1 MGAAPCCANANSG
14 MTVRES
20 MSELEQR
27 RSQADRGVQK
37 TRSILAKLRSA
48 LGEAS
53 NTAYQEQLQEQKPSV
68 QQAEQLALA
77 SPELQQQLP
86 HVNHNEELVHQ
97 IDTQLAEINSLRLE
111 VEQLKQ
117 QQGSDRGQPDQLTQ
131 LQLENEQLA
140 SQLRSVPIQDDS
152 DTTKQLQV
160 ENESLCRQLEVL
172 SVAMEEAVTHR
183 LDLKQQQ
190 FQSRQMQELLK
201 CMVVQRD
208 ASLMLRFVFSW
219 KLHSTIAAH
228 EQGTKL
234 LQLQIGRFSENM
246 LHDDVTKQQEDE
258 NSSQLSVE
266 NLSQRSRTQEVLH
279 ENEQLKQ
286 KLQECSAALAASE
299 LQCSMLQSKV
309 SGDDS
314 EVPKELPTTASDSE
328 K

>member
-1 MGAAPCCANANSG
+1 MGANANSG

-86 HVNHNEELVHQ
+86 HVNCNEELVHQ

-140 SQLRSVPIQDDS
+140 SQLRSVPVQDDS

-183 LDLKQQQ
+183 LDVKQQQ

-219 KLHSTIAAH
+219 RLHSTIAAH

-234 LQLQIGRFSENM
+234 LQLQIGRFSENK
-246 LHDDVTKQQEDE
+246 LHDDVTKQ
-258 NSSQLSVE
+258 
-266 NLSQRSRTQEVLH
+266 
-279 ENEQLKQ
+279 
-286 KLQECSAALAASE
+286 QECSAALAASE

-314 EVPKELPTTASDSE
+314 EVPKEL
-328 K
+328 

>member
-1 MGAAPCCANANSG
+1 MGAPCCANANSG

>member
-131 LQLENEQLA
+131 LQ
-140 SQLRSVPIQDDS
+140 
-152 DTTKQLQV
+152 V

-246 LHDDVTKQQEDE
+246 LHDDVTNQQED
-258 NSSQLSVE
+258 
-266 NLSQRSRTQEVLH
+266 
-279 ENEQLKQ
+279 
-286 KLQECSAALAASE
+286 
-299 LQCSMLQSKV
+299 
-309 SGDDS
+309 
-314 EVPKELPTTASDSE
+314 
-328 K
+328 

>member
-1 MGAAPCCANANSG
+1 MGANANSG

-86 HVNHNEELVHQ
+86 HVNCNEELVHQ

-140 SQLRSVPIQDDS
+140 SQLRSVPVQDDS

-183 LDLKQQQ
+183 LDVKQQQ

-219 KLHSTIAAH
+219 RLHSTIAAH

-258 NSSQLSVE
+258 NFSQLSVE